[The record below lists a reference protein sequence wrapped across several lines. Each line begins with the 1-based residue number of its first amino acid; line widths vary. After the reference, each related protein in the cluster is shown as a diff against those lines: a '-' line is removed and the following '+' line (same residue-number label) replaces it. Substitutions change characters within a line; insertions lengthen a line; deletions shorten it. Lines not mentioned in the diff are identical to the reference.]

1 MSLLRLAD
9 EERQLA
15 EKKGP
20 PQRIPSGSLAGRVGW
35 AGGWAG
41 SIGGRACGARWREP
55 QRSRARRRSA
65 RGTPGEG
72 PRPTRARGVDFAAP
86 IAEASLADDR
96 EACGGGGPGGPD
108 RLSQLRDNKNDN
120 DNNDNDNDDNSFILI
135 MMMIIYHSND
145 NDDNDDSVRSQLRE
159 RRTAPGSA
167 DWLGPCRQQGSSAW
181 RAAQDIVAYD
191 ILMGNAICRLRCGRF
206 PRRNPGLVG
215 LDRRLGFVREG

>member
-1 MSLLRLAD
+1 MRSAVAGA
-9 EERQLA
+9 A
-15 EKKGP
+15 EVP
-20 PQRIPSGSLAGRVGW
+20 
-35 AGGWAG
+35 
-41 SIGGRACGARWREP
+41 
-55 QRSRARRRSA
+55 ARRRSA

-145 NDDNDDSVRSQLRE
+145 NDDNDDSVPVATPRASDGAR
-159 RRTAPGSA
+159 
-167 DWLGPCRQQGSSAW
+167 LGGLAGPVP
-181 RAAQDIVAYD
+181 AA
-191 ILMGNAICRLRCGRF
+191 
-206 PRRNPGLVG
+206 GLVG
-215 LDRRLGFVREG
+215 LARRSRHRSL